1 MHKHS
6 RSLIAVEFN
15 VEHVNTFT
23 WNDEPFENLVLARDQ
38 KSLIQ
43 SLVEAHIASSNQ
55 AGKGGSGVFDD
66 FVEGKGRGLVI
77 NLFGN
82 PGVGKSLTAE
92 ATSERE

>member
-1 MHKHS
+1 
-6 RSLIAVEFN
+6 
-15 VEHVNTFT
+15 VNTFT
-23 WNDEPFENLVLARDQ
+23 WNDEPFKNLVLARDQ

-43 SLVEAHIASSNQ
+43 SLVEAHISSSNNG
-55 AGKGGSGVFDD
+55 GKGGSGGVFDD